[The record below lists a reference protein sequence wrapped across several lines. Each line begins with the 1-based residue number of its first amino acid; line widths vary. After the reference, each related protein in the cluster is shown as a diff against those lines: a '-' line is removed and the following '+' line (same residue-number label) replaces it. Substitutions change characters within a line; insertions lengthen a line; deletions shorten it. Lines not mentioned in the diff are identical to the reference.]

1 MGLRAGLIVRTP
13 GLKSADKAE
22 AGMLEALIVVTLVSL
37 GISVAAWFVYLIF
50 LAMRNPFNRL

>member
-1 MGLRAGLIVRTP
+1 
-13 GLKSADKAE
+13 
-22 AGMLEALIVVTLVSL
+22 MLEALIVVTLVSL